1 MAIRPAESKILASV
15 AAFGKIKDSQYG
27 EGRKFQSVLFES
39 DHLPEGKH
47 WKSMSP
53 ADAQGFR
60 KGQQVWLVP
69 VHREGRETFDI
80 EIPSQSTTAQSAQ
93 VNQSSHSATP
103 QPIAHR
109 PLTPGQKRQ
118 VAEFITDV
126 AAIQAFCWDQ
136 ASAAMTGK
144 GVNEAV
150 IQAFASGLA
159 ISTMRRFGLDSGVEF
174 APEPGACNSAPQN
187 THSTVAPPTA
197 QPGAQPRKRPG
208 VTYSPP
214 KMRPEKE
221 ALAQRVMSPAGA
233 SVWQGQGEDF

>member
-39 DHLPEGKH
+39 DRLPEGKH

-53 ADAQGFR
+53 SDAQGFR

-144 GVNEAV
+144 GVSESV

-159 ISTMRRFGLDSGVEF
+159 ISSLRRFGLDSRVDF
-174 APEPGACNSAPQN
+174 APAPGARNSEVQ
-187 THSTVAPPTA
+187 PP
-197 QPGAQPRKRPG
+197 
-208 VTYSPP
+208 
-214 KMRPEKE
+214 
-221 ALAQRVMSPAGA
+221 MSPAKNA
-233 SVWQGQGEDF
+233 IAPRATSPAAQPDADVQT

>member
-1 MAIRPAESKILASV
+1 MQLLEATLLKSPRQVNTKHGQRTVGDVQLPDGSEETLWRPENDPVLMGLRKGDHCQICRDSK
-15 AAFGKIKDSQYG
+15 GKISLI
-27 EGRKFQSVLFES
+27 E
-39 DHLPEGKH
+39 P
-47 WKSMSP
+47 P
-53 ADAQGFR
+53 
-60 KGQQVWLVP
+60 GQP
-69 VHREGRETFDI
+69 
-80 EIPSQSTTAQSAQ
+80 TT
-93 VNQSSHSATP
+93 
-103 QPIAHR
+103 HR
-109 PLTPGQKRQ
+109 PLTKSQKRQ

-136 ASAAMTGK
+136 ASEAMKDK

-159 ISTMRRFGLDSGVEF
+159 ISTMRRFGLDSRVEF
-174 APEPGACNSAPQN
+174 APEPGACNSAPHN

-214 KMRPEKE
+214 KMSPEKE

>member
-1 MAIRPAESKILASV
+1 MQLLEATLLKSPRQVNTKHGQRTVGDVQLPDGSEETLWRPENDPVLTGLRKGDLCQICRDSK
-15 AAFGKIKDSQYG
+15 GKISLIEPPGQPTTHQSSQA
-27 EGRKFQSVLFES
+27 KA
-39 DHLPEGKH
+39 P
-47 WKSMSP
+47 
-53 ADAQGFR
+53 
-60 KGQQVWLVP
+60 
-69 VHREGRETFDI
+69 
-80 EIPSQSTTAQSAQ
+80 
-93 VNQSSHSATP
+93 SHSAGP
-103 QPIAHR
+103 QPTTHR
-109 PLTPGQKRQ
+109 PLTKSQKRQ

-136 ASAAMTGK
+136 ASEAMKDK

-159 ISTMRRFGLDSGVEF
+159 ISTMRRFGLDSRVEF
-174 APEPGACNSAPQN
+174 APEPGSRNSAPQN

-214 KMRPEKE
+214 KMSPEKE